1 MNRNTHSGSEGSSP
15 RQLSLAHSFS
25 SSVTRIEEKDEDDH
39 ENEPSLVDFWSRPP
53 NCSASPPFE
62 GHA

>member
-25 SSVTRIEEKDEDDH
+25 SSVTRIEDEDDH